1 MTAQL
6 VMRDNWGVPRG
17 CHGQQTFIGRPF
29 YEGGVGFGKV
39 SGGGASAHKP
49 LESVRTDYTSITG
62 HTKAARE
69 RAAGPGCGKHL
80 AFFLFVSNERLS
92 YKG

>member
-69 RAAGPGCGKHL
+69 RVCIWL
-80 AFFLFVSNERLS
+80 FLFVSNERLS
-92 YKG
+92 YEG

>member
-1 MTAQL
+1 MRLALTAQL

-49 LESVRTDYTSITG
+49 LESVRTDYILDYRS
-62 HTKAARE
+62 H
-69 RAAGPGCGKHL
+69 
-80 AFFLFVSNERLS
+80 
-92 YKG
+92 